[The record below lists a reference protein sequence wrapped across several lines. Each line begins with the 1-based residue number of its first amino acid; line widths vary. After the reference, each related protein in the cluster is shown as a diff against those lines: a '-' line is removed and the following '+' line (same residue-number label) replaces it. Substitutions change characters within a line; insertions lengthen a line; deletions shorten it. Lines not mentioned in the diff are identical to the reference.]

1 METRIEKYVLPKNL
15 EGMFYMDTNRLTIH
29 KTKDYTIGI
38 IYIEIE
44 DWETISYKQVKKF
57 HNEFDDDR
65 RLKIV
70 VRTKK
75 NESDVD
81 NYEVA
86 LRNIKRKINRQ
97 LYKLT
102 INIVLTYQKNIN
114 NRYEETLK
122 NLNRKLN
129 FITDKIKNS

>member
-1 METRIEKYVLPKNL
+1 
-15 EGMFYMDTNRLTIH
+15 MFYMDTNKLTIH

-38 IYIEIE
+38 IYVEIE
-44 DWETISYKQVKKF
+44 DWENISYKQVKKF
-57 HNEFDDDR
+57 HNEFDDDK
-65 RLKIV
+65 RLKII

-75 NESDVD
+75 HESDVD

-122 NLNRKLN
+122 NLNKKLN
-129 FITDKIKNS
+129 FITNKIKNS